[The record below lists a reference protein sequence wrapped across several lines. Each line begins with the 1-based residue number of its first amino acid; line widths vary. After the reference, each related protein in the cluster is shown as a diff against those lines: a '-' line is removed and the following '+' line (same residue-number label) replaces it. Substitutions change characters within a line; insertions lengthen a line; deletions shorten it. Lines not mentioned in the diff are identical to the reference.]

1 MLNCTC
7 NRILKCRLN
16 CSIYRQK
23 TESASCENQKGYLIA
38 LVIIC
43 LIFLIVSV
51 ALNVVSVALNVVQCR
66 KQSGQGKTSG
76 AEYSVILNII
86 K

>member
-7 NRILKCRLN
+7 NRILMCRLH

-38 LVIIC
+38 FVIIC

-51 ALNVVSVALNVVQCR
+51 ALNVVQYR
-66 KQSGQGKTSG
+66 KQTGQGKTSG
-76 AEYSVILNII
+76 AEY
-86 K
+86 